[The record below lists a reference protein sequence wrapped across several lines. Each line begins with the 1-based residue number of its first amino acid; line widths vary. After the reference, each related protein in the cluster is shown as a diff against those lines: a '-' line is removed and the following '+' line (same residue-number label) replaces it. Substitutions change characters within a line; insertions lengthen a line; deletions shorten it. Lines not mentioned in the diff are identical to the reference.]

1 MQPAVACCSARSAVA
16 HNGWGEPLC
25 NKKQGGARRI
35 AELRENFEEPLRS
48 SPERFAN
55 MVRLHSPPSFSALR
69 LASCRP
75 DRATSQH
82 AHTSFHVSTSQGDEE
97 GESGPVYLYEGD
109 RATGATMEI
118 TAGAPPKELTKELQ
132 LLGVREGQGKATFPQ
147 GDVYEGTFSEGVRGG
162 AGKYTYAAP
171 PPGEDEEPKP
181 PVGEYGGAWKA
192 GQKNGVGVMTYS
204 SGAKYHG
211 HWKSGKYEGNGTLFY
226 PNGDI
231 YTGMWA
237 AGKKHGQGTYIFKA
251 TDTKVSGEFSHN
263 VLQSGSFTD
272 AYGNEF
278 AGQFS
283 GSAES
288 VGYVA
293 GGEYKLCSGATQVR
307 ARERYFEC
315 V

>member
-1 MQPAVACCSARSAVA
+1 M
-16 HNGWGEPLC
+16 
-25 NKKQGGARRI
+25 
-35 AELRENFEEPLRS
+35 
-48 SPERFAN
+48 
-55 MVRLHSPPSFSALR
+55 
-69 LASCRP
+69 
-75 DRATSQH
+75 
-82 AHTSFHVSTSQGDEE
+82 GDEE

-132 LLGVREGQGKATFPQ
+132 LLGGREGQGKATFPQ
-147 GDVYEGTFSEGVRGG
+147 GDVYEGTFSEGVRAG

-171 PPGEDEEPKP
+171 PPGDDEEPKP
-181 PVGEYGGAWKA
+181 PVGEYEGAWKA

-211 HWKSGKYEGNGTLFY
+211 HWKNGKYEGNGTLFY

-293 GGEYKLCSGATQVR
+293 GGEYKLCSGATQV
-307 ARERYFEC
+307 ARNPTAAELAIELAAYDKDKNGVIDKQEFKEILTRPGSGFIAMTEDEAASMLEAITAIFDKNSDGKMQISEVAEC
-315 V
+315 LTSQLLM